1 MNTPLYNY
9 LLRLGDTS
17 LILGH
22 RLSEWCGHG
31 PVLEEDIAMINI
43 ALDHVGQSRTLL
55 QYAAEVQ
62 GEGKTEDD
70 LAYLR
75 DVLGFK
81 NNLLVEQPNGDFA
94 QTMVRQFF
102 MDAFLVPLYTQLS
115 ESKDE
120 TLAGVAMK
128 GIKEATY
135 HLRHSSEWL
144 RRMGDGTEESNRR
157 AQDAV
162 NFLWRFTEDIFTTT
176 QDDKEL
182 AMAGIGVDFSTL
194 KPIWSETVEK
204 VLAEATLTHPDTVL
218 TLTGSRDGIH
228 TEHLGF
234 VLADMQF
241 LQRTYPGA
249 EW

>member
-1 MNTPLYNY
+1 M
-9 LLRLGDTS
+9 GDTS

-31 PVLEEDIAMINI
+31 PILEEDIAMINI
-43 ALDHVGQSRTLL
+43 ALDHVGQARSLL
-55 QYAAEVQ
+55 QYAAEVH
-62 GEGKTEDD
+62 GGGKTEDD

-115 ESKDE
+115 ESKDD

-162 NFLWRFTEDIFTTT
+162 NFLWRFTADIFTTT
-176 QDDKEL
+176 EDDKEL
-182 AMAGIGVDFSTL
+182 AKAGIGVDFSTL

-204 VLAEATLTHPDTVL
+204 VLAEATLTHPENVL

-234 VLADMQF
+234 ILADMQF